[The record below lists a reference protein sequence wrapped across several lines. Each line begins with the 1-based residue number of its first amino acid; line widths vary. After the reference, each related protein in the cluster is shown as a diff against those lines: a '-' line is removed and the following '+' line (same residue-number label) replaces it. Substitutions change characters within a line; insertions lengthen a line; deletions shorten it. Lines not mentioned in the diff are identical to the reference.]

1 MSAPTDH
8 EQEPKQEEE
17 QEELS
22 GQMSF
27 FDHLEE
33 LRKRIIH
40 SLIAVGVAF
49 GVCWYFADKLFFV
62 FRDLIIKSGGKLNI
76 QTITGAFTIQFKMAL
91 MAAIFLSSPFL
102 LAQIWLF
109 ISPGLY
115 RRERRYAVPFIF
127 SSFLLFCLGGL
138 FGYLVALPFGITY
151 LMSMGSKELGVDV
164 LLNVNDAFDT
174 VFALEVG
181 FGVVFE
187 IPAIIFILS
196 RIGLVTG
203 PFLLRHFKY
212 AILGCL
218 IAAAVITPT
227 GDIPNMMIL
236 AVPMLALYLL
246 GVIVAFI
253 FGKKRQPS

>member
-40 SLIAVGVAF
+40 SLIGLAVAF
-49 GVCWYFADKLFFV
+49 GVSWYFADKLFFV
-62 FRDLIIKSGGKLNI
+62 FRDLIIDAGGKLNI
-76 QTITGAFTIQFKMAL
+76 QEITGAFTIQFKMAL
-91 MAAIFLSSPFL
+91 MAAIFISSPFL

-127 SSFLLFCLGGL
+127 SSFILFCAGGL
-138 FGYLVALPFGITY
+138 FGYFVALPFGISY
-151 LMSMGSKELGVDV
+151 LMTMGSKELGVET

-196 RIGLVTG
+196 RIGIVSG
-203 PFLLRHFKY
+203 PFLLRNFKY
-212 AILGCL
+212 AVLGCFIL
-218 IAAAVITPT
+218 AAVITPT

-236 AVPMLALYLL
+236 AGPMLLLYLL
-246 GVIVAFI
+246 GVIVAFV